1 MTRKIC
7 RAVARIAKGLQQH
20 IELGNLEGRRDWGYA
35 PEYVEAMWK
44 ILQQEHPD
52 DYVIGTGKLHSV
64 RDLLKIA
71 CDHVGL
77 NYQNHV
83 VSSEAHKRPSMEANL
98 VADASKAKKQ
108 LGWQPS
114 TDFATMI
121 GLMMEFELEGLSR
134 SQHV

>member
-44 ILQQEHPD
+44 MLQQEHPD

-83 VSSEAHKRPSMEANL
+83 VSSEAHKRPSMEADL
-98 VADASKAKKQ
+98 VADASKATKQ
-108 LGWQPS
+108 LGWKPI

-121 GLMMEFELEGLSR
+121 RLMVDSELKVL
-134 SQHV
+134 QHSEDV

>member
-20 IELGNLEGRRDWGYA
+20 IELGNLDGRRDWGYA

-83 VSSEAHKRPSMEANL
+83 VSSEAHKRPSMEADL
-98 VADASKAKKQ
+98 VADASKAKIK

-121 GLMMEFELEGLSR
+121 GIMMDFELERLS
-134 SQHV
+134 H

>member
-7 RAVARIAKGLQQH
+7 RAVARISKGLQKH

-44 ILQQEHPD
+44 ILQQKHPD

-64 RDLLKIA
+64 RDLLKVA

-77 NYQNHV
+77 DYHKHV
-83 VSSEAHKRPSMEANL
+83 VSSEAHERPSMESDL
-98 VADASKAKKQ
+98 VADASKAKIQ
-108 LGWQPS
+108 LDWKPS

-121 GLMMEFELEGLSR
+121 GLMVDSELKVLQH
-134 SQHV
+134 SQDV

>member
-7 RAVARIAKGLQQH
+7 QAVARIAKGLQQH
-20 IELGNLEGRRDWGYA
+20 VELGNLEGRRDWGYA

-44 ILQQEHPD
+44 ILQQERPD

-71 CDHVGL
+71 FDHVGFD
-77 NYQNHV
+77 YQKHV
-83 VSSEAHKRPSMEANL
+83 VSSEAHERPSMESDL
-98 VADASKAKKQ
+98 VADASKAKKE

-114 TDFATMI
+114 KDFSTMI
-121 GLMMEFELEGLSR
+121 GFMMDFELERLSR
-134 SQHV
+134 SHHV

>member
-20 IELGNLEGRRDWGYA
+20 VELGNLEGRRDWGYA

-44 ILQQEHPD
+44 ILQQERPD

-83 VSSEAHKRPSMEANL
+83 VSSEAHKRPSIEADL
-98 VADASKAKKQ
+98 VADISKAKKQ
-108 LGWQPS
+108 LGWTPS
-114 TDFATMI
+114 MDFTTMI
-121 GLMMEFELEGLSR
+121 GLMMDFELERLSR
-134 SQHV
+134 SQHG

>member
-1 MTRKIC
+1 
-7 RAVARIAKGLQQH
+7 
-20 IELGNLEGRRDWGYA
+20 
-35 PEYVEAMWK
+35 MWK

-83 VSSEAHKRPSMEANL
+83 VSNGSRATIDGIRPCCK
-98 VADASKAKKQ
+98 DAAGKKQ
-108 LGWQPS
+108 LSWEPS

-121 GLMMEFELEGLSR
+121 GSWWILN
-134 SQHV
+134 